1 MDGHSNKGQ
10 SNTMDKH
17 LESWNIKV
25 LEQSTLDTQSIQTQ
39 HPLKHLDNHG
49 PQNNILKLLNEI

>member
-1 MDGHSNKGQ
+1 
-10 SNTMDKH
+10 MDKH

-49 PQNNILKLLNEI
+49 PQNNILNLLNEI